1 MVFTATFVPSG
12 IKVPSYTSAESPVRG
27 RRVISR
33 LTLPLR
39 TTVYEDACWDSFS
52 SASLTSMS
60 TVVAV
65 EALDSYYFYSPVR
78 ALAAFK
84 Q

>member
-39 TTVYEDACWDSFS
+39 TRVYKDAC
-52 SASLTSMS
+52 
-60 TVVAV
+60 
-65 EALDSYYFYSPVR
+65 
-78 ALAAFK
+78 
-84 Q
+84 